1 MRGRINTRIW
11 QDSRFAGLDEV
22 EEMLVCGTIVM
33 RLKSDLRLFGIVFS
47 ECNYG
52 WEQVPGVPRVKGRK
66 NSLIGKKSVRDQ

>member
-1 MRGRINTRIW
+1 
-11 QDSRFAGLDEV
+11 
-22 EEMLVCGTIVM
+22 MLVCGMIVM

-52 WEQVPGVPRVKGRK
+52 WEQVPGVPRVEERK